1 MMNMINNVIEQA
13 ERDVGLVKQL
23 GLNLQFVLNTHVHAD
38 HITGTGGSSVFFF
51 ITMTLY
57 ICKPGRLKRLMPN
70 TKSVISKASGA
81 KADILVSD
89 GDTVRYICCVA

>member
-1 MMNMINNVIEQA
+1 MITNKVLQA

-51 ITMTLY
+51 MTMTFY
-57 ICKPGRLKRLMPN
+57 
-70 TKSVISKASGA
+70 VIQ
-81 KADILVSD
+81 
-89 GDTVRYICCVA
+89 VA